1 MVDEFSR
8 FARLPDV
15 KLTVGSVNEA
25 ILQAVNSYEGRN
37 SDIVLD
43 VRLSENLPEI
53 AIDDEQL
60 GRVFVN
66 LIENAVEAFSAEHG
80 NKRIDVRTRFDAA
93 RDLIV
98 AEVADNGNGIPASD
112 LPKIFQPYF
121 STKGRGTGLGLAIV
135 RRIIVEHKG
144 RIFAAA
150 NAGGGAKFTI
160 ELPGS

>member
-8 FARLPDV
+8 FARLPDI
-15 KLTVGSVNEA
+15 KLTPGSVNDA
-25 ILQAVNSYEGRN
+25 ILKAVDSYEGRHP
-37 SDIVLD
+37 DITLD
-43 VRLSENLPEI
+43 VRLSGNLPEI
-53 AIDDEQL
+53 PIDDEQL

-66 LIENAVEAFSAEHG
+66 LIENAVEAFGDSAKE
-80 NKRIDVRTRFDAA
+80 KRIDVRTRFDAA

-98 AEVADNGNGIPASD
+98 AEVSDNGNGIPPSD

-150 NAGGGAKFTI
+150 NSTGGAKFTI